1 MSHGTL
7 YLSSGN
13 GVDIKQAIKPL
24 TLAEKHIRLKAH
36 IRRQLSDIAQEI
48 IEAMDADDRVYASQ
62 IWNENKEWHD
72 YLWLAESKGG
82 YFTQAEKE
90 WLRSADGS
98 DKRGE
103 NDEQP

>member
-1 MSHGTL
+1 MTL
-7 YLSSGN
+7 TTRSRSDM
-13 GVDIKQAIKPL
+13 DIKAAIKPL

-36 IRRQLSDIAQEI
+36 IRRQLSDIAEEI
-48 IEAMDADDRVYASQ
+48 IMAMDSADPCYASQ

-103 NDEQP
+103 NDGQP